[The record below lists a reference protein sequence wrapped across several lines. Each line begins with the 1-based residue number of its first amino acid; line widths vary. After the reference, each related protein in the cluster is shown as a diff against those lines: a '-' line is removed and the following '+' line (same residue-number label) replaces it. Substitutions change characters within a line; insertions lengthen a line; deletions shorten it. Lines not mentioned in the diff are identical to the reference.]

1 MNRGELLTEFE
12 QLVLLA
18 LVRLGEEA
26 YGVTI
31 REEIEDRAG
40 RTVSLAAAYAALE
53 RMQQRGYVNSWVS
66 EPQPVR
72 GGRARKHFQIE
83 AAGAQALRASRT
95 AMQRMWDGLEAH
107 PDLEAS

>member
-1 MNRGELLTEFE
+1 MNRGEMLTEFE

-18 LVRLGEEA
+18 LVRLGRDA

-31 REEIEDRAG
+31 REEIEERAG
-40 RTVSLAAAYAALE
+40 RAVSLASAYAALE
-53 RMQQRGYVNSWVS
+53 RMQQRGYVSSWVS

-72 GGRARKHFQIE
+72 GGRSRKYFQIE
-83 AAGAQALRASRT
+83 AAGALALRLSRA

-107 PDLEAS
+107 PDLETS